1 MTDQDVA
8 TIIISHIAERVRRLC
23 IRRGYLDP
31 DGAIVQSPDADSLF
45 ADHDALTQATQSSIA
60 GKIAFGA
67 RAGQYVRRIGGGFGY
82 EEEVPLAKGRL
93 CFAVNGLSLHA
104 NTAINTHARD
114 RLAQLVEYLA
124 RGPISNERLEIIA
137 DGPDAGD
144 IKLALKTA
152 WRSGT
157 THLRLSPSE
166 FVEKLVSLIPPP
178 KSHLVRWGGVFAS
191 NSPYRSCITLRPSVK
206 KGFQFGHACDEVD
219 QKGKSGVKFKNHT
232 WSAMLKRVFKIDV
245 TICIDCGGDMRKV
258 AAITNPMEVRRYLQH
273 VNMDYEPPARAP
285 PRMVQGELDLVDELS
300 YRDEH

>member
-1 MTDQDVA
+1 MRQSVQGETWRPLWCALGLVIGTGSGSSVSSADEDQD
-8 TIIISHIAERVRRLC
+8 
-23 IRRGYLDP
+23 
-31 DGAIVQSPDADSLF
+31 
-45 ADHDALTQATQSSIA
+45 
-60 GKIAFGA
+60 

-93 CFAVNGLSLHA
+93 CFAVNGFSLHA
-104 NTAINTHARD
+104 TTAINTHARD

-206 KGFQFGHACDEVD
+206 KGFQFGHACDEA
-219 QKGKSGVKFKNHT
+219 T
-232 WSAMLKRVFKIDV
+232 SA
-245 TICIDCGGDMRKV
+245 G
-258 AAITNPMEVRRYLQH
+258 
-273 VNMDYEPPARAP
+273 AP
-285 PRMVQGELDLVDELS
+285 SDGAG
-300 YRDEH
+300 